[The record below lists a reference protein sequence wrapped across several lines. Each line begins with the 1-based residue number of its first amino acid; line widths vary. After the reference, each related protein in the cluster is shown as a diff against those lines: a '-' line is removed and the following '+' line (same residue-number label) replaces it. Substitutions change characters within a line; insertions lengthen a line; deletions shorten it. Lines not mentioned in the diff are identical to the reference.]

1 VDLFLVNHKAT
12 FPHEKREI
20 AVNFDYPQWIRDALR
35 INFPASFSVEAAPP
49 LARYSFKQL
58 AAYGMSIESAPTSF
72 TTRRDYVF
80 GDILVLPTEY
90 PELRTFY
97 SHLETNDQQSIILK
111 TTATAPTTT
120 ASATPTA
127 N

>member
-1 VDLFLVNHKAT
+1 MT
-12 FPHEKREI
+12 
-20 AVNFDYPQWIRDALR
+20 
-35 INFPASFSVEAAPP
+35 
-49 LARYSFKQL
+49 
-58 AAYGMSIESAPTSF
+58 IESAPTSF

-80 GDILVLPTEY
+80 GDIVVLPTEY

-97 SHLETNDQQSIILK
+97 SHFETNDQQSIILK

-120 ASATPTA
+120 ASATPAA